1 MVQAVLSES
10 SIIYPYSICALST
23 LYPYS
28 IQHFL
33 LSIYRRA
40 GFKRRCYTGFSP
52 HLVCYRWLQYQSN
65 IGETPSGQPTISRV
79 KNALHPYSTHTP
91 LIFYAHFIY
100 TLSHSTCAP
109 PILFPDDTHT
119 PWKLGSYSSPTIFSL
134 DRWFHHSLVGL
145 PITILATH
153 T

>member
-1 MVQAVLSES
+1 MPTLSTLYPHSIHTIHTPSIVYLHSIHTLSVLH
-10 SIIYPYSICALST
+10 PYSICALST

-119 PWKLGSYSSPTIFSL
+119 P
-134 DRWFHHSLVGL
+134 
-145 PITILATH
+145 
-153 T
+153 